1 MPSLRCMK
9 NGSTTVTEP
18 SVCLIDAD
26 PAVRD
31 SLRSLAA
38 LYGQS
43 VRCYSTAR
51 TFLDDLVHLPVRCV
65 VCEARLPDERG
76 IEVHL
81 TMIDRGYQ
89 VPFALLV
96 SRDFDQMQTE
106 ANYFGINLVIQK
118 PIIDV
123 RALMEFIRQHSGTV
137 QGAVGDC

>member
-1 MPSLRCMK
+1 MK
-9 NGSTTVTEP
+9 SGSITVTEP

-31 SLRSLAA
+31 SLRGLAA

-65 VCEARLPDERG
+65 VCEARLPDDRG

-81 TMIDRGYQ
+81 TMIDRGYR

-96 SRDFDQMQTE
+96 SRDFGQMTTE
-106 ANYFGINLVIQK
+106 ATYFGIDLVIRK
-118 PIIDV
+118 PILDV
-123 RALMEFIRQHSGTV
+123 QALMDFIRQHSGIV
-137 QGAVGDC
+137 QGAVGDS

>member
-1 MPSLRCMK
+1 MK
-9 NGSTTVTEP
+9 SGIITVTEP

-51 TFLDDLVHLPVRCV
+51 TFFDDLVHLPIRCV
-65 VCEARLPDERG
+65 VCEARLPDDRG

-81 TMIDRGYQ
+81 RMIDRGFQ

-96 SRDFDQMQTE
+96 SRDFARMKTE
-106 ANYFGINLVIQK
+106 ATYFGINLVIPK
-118 PIIDV
+118 PILDIQ
-123 RALMEFIRQHSGTV
+123 ALMDFIRKHSDTIH
-137 QGAVGDC
+137 GATGDL

>member
-1 MPSLRCMK
+1 MK
-9 NGSTTVTEP
+9 SGSIIVTEP

-38 LYGQS
+38 LYGQP

-65 VCEARLPDERG
+65 VCEAHLPDERG

-81 TMIDRGYQ
+81 MMIERGYR

-96 SRDFDQMQTE
+96 SRDFGQKQTE
-106 ANYFGINLVIQK
+106 ANYFGIDLVIQK
-118 PIIDV
+118 PIIDA
-123 RALMEFIRQHSGTV
+123 RALMDFIRQHSGTV
-137 QGAVGDC
+137 QGAVGES

>member
-1 MPSLRCMK
+1 MTSE
-9 NGSTTVTEP
+9 STSVMEP

-38 LYGQS
+38 LYGQP

-76 IEVHL
+76 IEVYL
-81 TMIDRGYQ
+81 TMIERGYR

-96 SRDFDQMQTE
+96 SRDFGQMQTE
-106 ANYFGINLVIQK
+106 ATYFGINLVIQK
-118 PIIDV
+118 PILEVQALID
-123 RALMEFIRQHSGTV
+123 FIRQHPRIAH
-137 QGAVGDC
+137 GAPGDY

>member
-1 MPSLRCMK
+1 MK
-9 NGSTTVTEP
+9 SGNITVTEP

-38 LYGQS
+38 LYGQP

-81 TMIDRGYQ
+81 TMIDRGFR

-96 SRDFDQMQTE
+96 SRDFARMETE
-106 ANYFGINLVIQK
+106 ATYFGINLVVQK
-118 PIIDV
+118 PILNV
-123 RALMEFIRQHSGTV
+123 QALMDFIREHSGIV
-137 QGAVGDC
+137 HGATGDF

>member
-1 MPSLRCMK
+1 MK
-9 NGSTTVTEP
+9 SGTITVTEP

-38 LYGQS
+38 LYGQQ

-51 TFLDDLVHLPVRCV
+51 TFLDDLEGLPVGCV

-76 IEVHL
+76 IEVYL
-81 TMIDRGYQ
+81 SMLDRGFR

-96 SRDFDQMQTE
+96 SRDLEQMQTE
-106 ANYFGINLVIQK
+106 ATYFGINLVVPK
-118 PIIDV
+118 PILDV
-123 RALMEFIRQHSGTV
+123 QELMNFIREHSGSVHRT
-137 QGAVGDC
+137 AGDF

>member
-1 MPSLRCMK
+1 MK
-9 NGSTTVTEP
+9 SGSSTVTEP

-38 LYGQS
+38 LYGQP

-51 TFLDDLVHLPVRCV
+51 TFLDDLIHLPVYCV

-76 IEVHL
+76 IEVYL
-81 TMIDRGYQ
+81 AMLDRGFR

-96 SRDFDQMQTE
+96 SRDLGQMQTE
-106 ANYFGINLVIQK
+106 ATYFGIDLVVPK
-118 PIIDV
+118 PILDAQ
-123 RALMEFIRQHSGTV
+123 ALMNFIRDHSGTV
-137 QGAVGDC
+137 HGTAGDL